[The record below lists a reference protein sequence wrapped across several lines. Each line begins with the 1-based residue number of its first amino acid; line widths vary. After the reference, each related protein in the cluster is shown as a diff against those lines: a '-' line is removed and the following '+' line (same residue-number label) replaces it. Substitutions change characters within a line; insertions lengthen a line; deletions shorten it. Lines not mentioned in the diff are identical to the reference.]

1 MNRNRRVPSVVLLS
15 DDDDHDI
22 KPKKENVF
30 DTKLPVQYVEIDLT
44 SPVKSSLDTIQ
55 RNYLPYT
62 ITGLNQERLSILPTY
77 PTNTTNA
84 TDQSLLLLANLP
96 INQLSEQEQMNRE
109 SGKYKCGFSILDI
122 DASTTSMITQ
132 YYQVHF
138 GSIIERF
145 HVDLSILDHNY
156 FKLKKFIQLH
166 RLAYN
171 RTLPLSR
178 SSTNYLNLNENEYP
192 QLLEFYLQID
202 VDLFYMKTCTYR
214 QAEPRLKDEGIYCT
228 INPQCRYGM
237 TPCRCC
243 ALCYE
248 HNQSTN
254 NKQYSVQFNLYQK
267 HRFVNGY
274 ESILNCPSTC
284 KTKNIIYALT
294 CVCGNYDYIG
304 GTSGTLLGRL
314 SDHQCFTHRLIL
326 EKLIGEKNYMHF
338 WGSKTTAFTNKESMR
353 LYQHPIHCSSAMQS
367 FLNENNDYWIFVPMS
382 NEEADRDNDYFQTHL
397 KIEPSSTTT
406 TTTASNS
413 YDDKIQKYFNC
424 LPKPPSDYKFSK
436 RQIQKQ
442 YEFFIKEKY
451 PTQPSLYYTIYNA
464 TLITVLPMDT
474 SDLFRHLVQSLLIT
488 HAETKLNTMGHIFTY
503 LINGPISQGLWCA
516 NLHRPHH

>member
-1 MNRNRRVPSVVLLS
+1 MNRNRRVASVVLLS
-15 DDDDHDI
+15 DDHDHDI
-22 KPKKENVF
+22 KPKKENLF
-30 DTKLPVQYVEIDLT
+30 DTKLPVEYVEIDLT

-62 ITGLNQERLSILPTY
+62 IAGLNQERLSILPTY

-96 INQLSEQEQMNRE
+96 INQLSEQEQMNRQ

-122 DASTTSMITQ
+122 DAFATSMVTQ
-132 YYQVHF
+132 YYQMHF

-156 FKLKKFIQLH
+156 CKLKKFIQLH

-228 INPQCRYGM
+228 INPQCRYWM

-248 HNQSTN
+248 HNQPTN

-304 GTSGTLLGRL
+304 GTSGILLGRL

-326 EKLIGEKNYMHF
+326 EKLIGEKNHIRF
-338 WGSKTTAFTNKESMR
+338 WGK
-353 LYQHPIHCSSAMQS
+353 
-367 FLNENNDYWIFVPMS
+367 
-382 NEEADRDNDYFQTHL
+382 
-397 KIEPSSTTT
+397 PSST

-413 YDDKIQKYFNC
+413 YDDKIQKYFNY
-424 LPKPPSDYKFSK
+424 LPKPPSGYKFSK

-451 PTQPSLYYTIYNA
+451 PTQPSLYYTTNNA

-503 LINGPISQGLWCA
+503 LINGPISQGLWYA
-516 NLHRPHH
+516 NLHRPHHQLSSIFKYKHHIYRNSSFLDINYKDTDDGDQILRSTIINNHIQYLFNK